1 MQDPHLMNESQDDRE
16 KALRQDGLLIG
27 IAVVSMLNGMH
38 FSPWVNLFAA
48 ALAPLLAAFFI
59 TSPVL
64 LFYFASLTLAVGTA
78 ILAGV
83 PAAIYE
89 QAKGLGESNGVSL
102 GIWLVTT
109 MALTIP
115 TVIAFFTGT

>member
-1 MQDPHLMNESQDDRE
+1 METDADRE

-38 FSPWVNLFAA
+38 FSPWINLFAA

-64 LFYFASLTLAVGTA
+64 LFYFASLTLAVATA
-78 ILAGV
+78 IIAGI
-83 PAAIYE
+83 PAALYE
-89 QAKGLGESNGVSL
+89 RANGLNESSGASL
-102 GIWLVTT
+102 GIWLVTA
-109 MALTIP
+109 MVLTIP